1 MFGHALQVA
10 SRLNDSGEPMKIL
23 ISQDTKILLDSF
35 GNFRTEYC
43 GRMETQVS
51 MENIITKIVG
61 IILDRQLKCL
71 DYYII
76 IAFVYL

>member
-43 GRMETQVS
+43 GRMETQVG
-51 MENIITKIVG
+51 MEYRMKEIFCIM
-61 IILDRQLKCL
+61 
-71 DYYII
+71 DYADNLNASINT
-76 IAFVYL
+76 

>member
-10 SRLNDSGEPMKIL
+10 SRLNDSGKPMKIL

-51 MENIITKIVG
+51 MENIIKKIVG
-61 IILDRQLKCL
+61 IIWPLKYL